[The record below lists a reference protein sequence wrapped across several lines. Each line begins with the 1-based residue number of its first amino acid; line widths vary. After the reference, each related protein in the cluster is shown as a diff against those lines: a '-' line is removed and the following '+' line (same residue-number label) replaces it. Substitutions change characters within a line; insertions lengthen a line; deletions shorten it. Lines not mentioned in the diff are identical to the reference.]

1 MTKKHTYYELN
12 NMLNQPN
19 DKGEIQ
25 LDKDKEAAKVFFI
38 DHVNQNTVFFHSLK
52 EKLDYLVDNDYIDGE
67 ILDNYSYQFI
77 KKLFKR
83 VYAKKHRFNT
93 FMGAYKFYRQ
103 YALKT
108 NDGKRYL
115 ERYEDRISFNA
126 LTFGNGNEELAIHL
140 ADEMINRRYQPATPT
155 FLNAGRKRRGEFVS
169 CFLVRMEDNMNSIG
183 RTINSALQLSKIGG
197 GVGILLTDLR
207 PKGSTIKGIE
217 NAGSG
222 VVPVMKVLEDSFKYA
237 NQLGQRQGAGAVY
250 LNIFHQ
256 DILDFLATR
265 KENAD
270 DAIRVKMLS
279 LGLVVPD
286 KFYELVEKDEVMH
299 LFNPQEILEEYGVL
313 FSQFDITERYDEL
326 VSNPNLSKTTIKA
339 RDLDTEISKLQQESG
354 YPYIMNYDTVNRENL
369 VDGTIS
375 MSNLCVTGDTELLT
389 DKGYFKAKEL
399 YELQNDLTVQID
411 NRTKTF
417 NQNSKGISLEKAI
430 PMQLTQKKA
439 DVYEV
444 KTKQGFSIKSTAWH
458 KYYVLKEDGS
468 IKKVSLSELSIG
480 DKLLVQSGVSQS
492 HGDNYDTDV
501 AYIMG
506 VIAGDGTLYERKASS
521 YARIILHNDKK
532 QFEDKILHSVHNII
546 KKHGHEFEF
555 QHNSDYAPLFV
566 RKEQDGKEYLSLQSA
581 VLGKILKDKFNYSS
595 KNKLS
600 VPDYVKHGSK
610 HVKQAF
616 LSGLFQMDGCINA
629 NPKYMAMSIE
639 LVTINNGF
647 AKDIQKTLLE
657 LGVFS
662 TIYKRKERIGLLPD
676 ENRELK
682 ETKCSA
688 TYRVTIQDR
697 HSRDV
702 FMKNVELK
710 EKDKIKYHEFNKIL
724 SPKSRTPKHKYT
736 AVIESI
742 DYIGKEDVYDTT
754 QETYHSLI
762 FNGIVTGNCSEILQV
777 QTPSEINDDQTYKVL
792 GKDISCNL
800 GSLNI
805 PNLMKI
811 TDKGGLYSSIGHAM
825 QALTYIAD
833 TSDIKTVPT
842 VRNGNDASRSVG
854 LGAMGL
860 HTYFAT
866 LGVQYGSPESVEI
879 TDKLFEIINYAS
891 LFESCWIAKE
901 TQEAFV
907 GFEKSKYADGSYF
920 DKYINRGEHTFKY
933 DITRKIFEHLVPTQK
948 DWISLANDVKEYGL
962 YHQNRLAV
970 APNGSISYV
979 NETSSSLHPI
989 THLIEKRQEGKTGST
1004 FYPAPLLSNETLPYY
1019 KSAYDT
1025 SMLDVIDVYASAQKH
1040 VDQGMSLTLF
1050 MRSEIPAGLYPWKKE
1065 GGKLTTRDLSLIR
1078 HYAWKKGIKTIYYVR
1093 TFTEDEA
1100 EVGINQCE
1108 SCSV

>member
-19 DKGEIQ
+19 EKGEIQ
-25 LDKDKEAAKVFFI
+25 LDKDKEAAKAFFI

-52 EKLDYLVDNDYIDGE
+52 EKLDYLVDNDYIDSE

-115 ERYEDRISFNA
+115 ERYEDRIAFNA

-256 DILDFLATR
+256 DVLDFLATR

-299 LFNPQEILEEYGVL
+299 LFNPQEILEEYGEL

-354 YPYIMNYDTVNRENL
+354 YPYIMNYDTVNRENP

-375 MSNLCVTGDTELLT
+375 MSNL
-389 DKGYFKAKEL
+389 
-399 YELQNDLTVQID
+399 
-411 NRTKTF
+411 
-417 NQNSKGISLEKAI
+417 
-430 PMQLTQKKA
+430 
-439 DVYEV
+439 
-444 KTKQGFSIKSTAWH
+444 
-458 KYYVLKEDGS
+458 
-468 IKKVSLSELSIG
+468 
-480 DKLLVQSGVSQS
+480 
-492 HGDNYDTDV
+492 
-501 AYIMG
+501 
-506 VIAGDGTLYERKASS
+506 
-521 YARIILHNDKK
+521 
-532 QFEDKILHSVHNII
+532 
-546 KKHGHEFEF
+546 
-555 QHNSDYAPLFV
+555 
-566 RKEQDGKEYLSLQSA
+566 
-581 VLGKILKDKFNYSS
+581 
-595 KNKLS
+595 
-600 VPDYVKHGSK
+600 
-610 HVKQAF
+610 
-616 LSGLFQMDGCINA
+616 
-629 NPKYMAMSIE
+629 
-639 LVTINNGF
+639 
-647 AKDIQKTLLE
+647 
-657 LGVFS
+657 
-662 TIYKRKERIGLLPD
+662 
-676 ENRELK
+676 
-682 ETKCSA
+682 
-688 TYRVTIQDR
+688 
-697 HSRDV
+697 
-702 FMKNVELK
+702 
-710 EKDKIKYHEFNKIL
+710 
-724 SPKSRTPKHKYT
+724 
-736 AVIESI
+736 
-742 DYIGKEDVYDTT
+742 
-754 QETYHSLI
+754 
-762 FNGIVTGNCSEILQV
+762 CSEILQV

-842 VRNGNDASRSVG
+842 VKNGNDASRSVG

-891 LFESCWIAKE
+891 LVASCLIAKG
-901 TQEAFV
+901 TQERFV

-933 DITRKIFEHLVPTQK
+933 DITRKIFEHLVPTQNE
-948 DWISLANDVKEYGL
+948 WITLAIDVKENGL

-1093 TFTEDEA
+1093 TFTEDET

>member
-25 LDKDKEAAKVFFI
+25 LDKDKEAAKAFFI

-52 EKLDYLVDNDYIDGE
+52 EKLDYLVDNDYIDSE

-115 ERYEDRISFNA
+115 ERYEDRIAFNA

-155 FLNAGRKRRGEFVS
+155 FLNAGRKRRGELVS

-256 DILDFLATR
+256 DVLDFLATR

-299 LFNPQEILEEYGVL
+299 LFNPQEILEEYGEL

-354 YPYIMNYDTVNRENL
+354 YPYIMNYDTVNRENP

-375 MSNLCVTGDTELLT
+375 MSNL
-389 DKGYFKAKEL
+389 
-399 YELQNDLTVQID
+399 
-411 NRTKTF
+411 
-417 NQNSKGISLEKAI
+417 
-430 PMQLTQKKA
+430 
-439 DVYEV
+439 
-444 KTKQGFSIKSTAWH
+444 
-458 KYYVLKEDGS
+458 
-468 IKKVSLSELSIG
+468 
-480 DKLLVQSGVSQS
+480 
-492 HGDNYDTDV
+492 
-501 AYIMG
+501 
-506 VIAGDGTLYERKASS
+506 
-521 YARIILHNDKK
+521 
-532 QFEDKILHSVHNII
+532 
-546 KKHGHEFEF
+546 
-555 QHNSDYAPLFV
+555 
-566 RKEQDGKEYLSLQSA
+566 
-581 VLGKILKDKFNYSS
+581 
-595 KNKLS
+595 
-600 VPDYVKHGSK
+600 
-610 HVKQAF
+610 
-616 LSGLFQMDGCINA
+616 
-629 NPKYMAMSIE
+629 
-639 LVTINNGF
+639 
-647 AKDIQKTLLE
+647 
-657 LGVFS
+657 
-662 TIYKRKERIGLLPD
+662 
-676 ENRELK
+676 
-682 ETKCSA
+682 
-688 TYRVTIQDR
+688 
-697 HSRDV
+697 
-702 FMKNVELK
+702 
-710 EKDKIKYHEFNKIL
+710 
-724 SPKSRTPKHKYT
+724 
-736 AVIESI
+736 
-742 DYIGKEDVYDTT
+742 
-754 QETYHSLI
+754 
-762 FNGIVTGNCSEILQV
+762 CSEILQV

-842 VRNGNDASRSVG
+842 VKNGNDASRSVG

-901 TQEAFV
+901 TQEVFV

-933 DITRKIFEHLVPTQK
+933 DITRKIFEHLVPTLK

-1093 TFTEDEA
+1093 TFTEDET

>member
-19 DKGEIQ
+19 EKGEIQ
-25 LDKDKEAAKVFFI
+25 LDKDKEAAKAFFI

-52 EKLDYLVDNDYIDGE
+52 EKLDYLVDNDYIDSE

-115 ERYEDRISFNA
+115 ERYEDRIAFNA

-256 DILDFLATR
+256 DVLDFLATR

-299 LFNPQEILEEYGVL
+299 LFNPQEILEEYGEL

-354 YPYIMNYDTVNRENL
+354 YPYIMNYDTVNRENP

-375 MSNLCVTGDTELLT
+375 MSNL
-389 DKGYFKAKEL
+389 
-399 YELQNDLTVQID
+399 
-411 NRTKTF
+411 
-417 NQNSKGISLEKAI
+417 
-430 PMQLTQKKA
+430 
-439 DVYEV
+439 
-444 KTKQGFSIKSTAWH
+444 
-458 KYYVLKEDGS
+458 
-468 IKKVSLSELSIG
+468 
-480 DKLLVQSGVSQS
+480 
-492 HGDNYDTDV
+492 
-501 AYIMG
+501 
-506 VIAGDGTLYERKASS
+506 
-521 YARIILHNDKK
+521 
-532 QFEDKILHSVHNII
+532 
-546 KKHGHEFEF
+546 
-555 QHNSDYAPLFV
+555 
-566 RKEQDGKEYLSLQSA
+566 
-581 VLGKILKDKFNYSS
+581 
-595 KNKLS
+595 
-600 VPDYVKHGSK
+600 
-610 HVKQAF
+610 
-616 LSGLFQMDGCINA
+616 
-629 NPKYMAMSIE
+629 
-639 LVTINNGF
+639 
-647 AKDIQKTLLE
+647 
-657 LGVFS
+657 
-662 TIYKRKERIGLLPD
+662 
-676 ENRELK
+676 
-682 ETKCSA
+682 
-688 TYRVTIQDR
+688 
-697 HSRDV
+697 
-702 FMKNVELK
+702 
-710 EKDKIKYHEFNKIL
+710 
-724 SPKSRTPKHKYT
+724 
-736 AVIESI
+736 
-742 DYIGKEDVYDTT
+742 
-754 QETYHSLI
+754 
-762 FNGIVTGNCSEILQV
+762 CSEILQV

-842 VRNGNDASRSVG
+842 VKNGNDASRSVG

-901 TQEAFV
+901 TQERFV

-933 DITRKIFEHLVPTQK
+933 DITRKIFEHLVPTQNE
-948 DWISLANDVKEYGL
+948 WITLAIDVKENGL

-1093 TFTEDEA
+1093 TFTEDET

>member
-1 MTKKHTYYELN
+1 
-12 NMLNQPN
+12 
-19 DKGEIQ
+19 
-25 LDKDKEAAKVFFI
+25 
-38 DHVNQNTVFFHSLK
+38 
-52 EKLDYLVDNDYIDGE
+52 
-67 ILDNYSYQFI
+67 
-77 KKLFKR
+77 
-83 VYAKKHRFNT
+83 
-93 FMGAYKFYRQ
+93 
-103 YALKT
+103 
-108 NDGKRYL
+108 
-115 ERYEDRISFNA
+115 
-126 LTFGNGNEELAIHL
+126 
-140 ADEMINRRYQPATPT
+140 
-155 FLNAGRKRRGEFVS
+155 
-169 CFLVRMEDNMNSIG
+169 
-183 RTINSALQLSKIGG
+183 
-197 GVGILLTDLR
+197 
-207 PKGSTIKGIE
+207 
-217 NAGSG
+217 
-222 VVPVMKVLEDSFKYA
+222 MKVLEDSFKYA
-237 NQLGQRQGAGAVY
+237 NQLGQRQVAGAVY

-256 DILDFLATR
+256 DVLDFLATR

-299 LFNPQEILEEYGVL
+299 LFNPQEILEEYGEL

-354 YPYIMNYDTVNRENL
+354 YPYIMNYDTVNRENP

-375 MSNLCVTGDTELLT
+375 MSNL
-389 DKGYFKAKEL
+389 
-399 YELQNDLTVQID
+399 
-411 NRTKTF
+411 
-417 NQNSKGISLEKAI
+417 
-430 PMQLTQKKA
+430 
-439 DVYEV
+439 
-444 KTKQGFSIKSTAWH
+444 
-458 KYYVLKEDGS
+458 
-468 IKKVSLSELSIG
+468 
-480 DKLLVQSGVSQS
+480 
-492 HGDNYDTDV
+492 
-501 AYIMG
+501 
-506 VIAGDGTLYERKASS
+506 
-521 YARIILHNDKK
+521 
-532 QFEDKILHSVHNII
+532 
-546 KKHGHEFEF
+546 
-555 QHNSDYAPLFV
+555 
-566 RKEQDGKEYLSLQSA
+566 
-581 VLGKILKDKFNYSS
+581 
-595 KNKLS
+595 
-600 VPDYVKHGSK
+600 
-610 HVKQAF
+610 
-616 LSGLFQMDGCINA
+616 
-629 NPKYMAMSIE
+629 
-639 LVTINNGF
+639 
-647 AKDIQKTLLE
+647 
-657 LGVFS
+657 
-662 TIYKRKERIGLLPD
+662 
-676 ENRELK
+676 
-682 ETKCSA
+682 
-688 TYRVTIQDR
+688 
-697 HSRDV
+697 
-702 FMKNVELK
+702 
-710 EKDKIKYHEFNKIL
+710 
-724 SPKSRTPKHKYT
+724 
-736 AVIESI
+736 
-742 DYIGKEDVYDTT
+742 
-754 QETYHSLI
+754 
-762 FNGIVTGNCSEILQV
+762 CSEILQV

-842 VRNGNDASRSVG
+842 VKNGNDASRSVG

-933 DITRKIFEHLVPTQK
+933 DITRKIFEHLVPNLK

-1093 TFTEDEA
+1093 TFTEDET

>member
-19 DKGEIQ
+19 EKGEIQ
-25 LDKDKEAAKVFFI
+25 LDKDKEAAKAFFI

-52 EKLDYLVDNDYIDGE
+52 EKLDYLVDNDYIDSE

-93 FMGAYKFYRQ
+93 FMGAYKFYHQ

-115 ERYEDRISFNA
+115 ERYEDRIAFNA

-256 DILDFLATR
+256 DVLDFLATR

-299 LFNPQEILEEYGVL
+299 LFNPQEILEEYGEL

-354 YPYIMNYDTVNRENL
+354 YPYIMNYDTVNRENP

-375 MSNLCVTGDTELLT
+375 MSNL
-389 DKGYFKAKEL
+389 
-399 YELQNDLTVQID
+399 
-411 NRTKTF
+411 
-417 NQNSKGISLEKAI
+417 
-430 PMQLTQKKA
+430 
-439 DVYEV
+439 
-444 KTKQGFSIKSTAWH
+444 
-458 KYYVLKEDGS
+458 
-468 IKKVSLSELSIG
+468 
-480 DKLLVQSGVSQS
+480 
-492 HGDNYDTDV
+492 
-501 AYIMG
+501 
-506 VIAGDGTLYERKASS
+506 
-521 YARIILHNDKK
+521 
-532 QFEDKILHSVHNII
+532 
-546 KKHGHEFEF
+546 
-555 QHNSDYAPLFV
+555 
-566 RKEQDGKEYLSLQSA
+566 
-581 VLGKILKDKFNYSS
+581 
-595 KNKLS
+595 
-600 VPDYVKHGSK
+600 
-610 HVKQAF
+610 
-616 LSGLFQMDGCINA
+616 
-629 NPKYMAMSIE
+629 
-639 LVTINNGF
+639 
-647 AKDIQKTLLE
+647 
-657 LGVFS
+657 
-662 TIYKRKERIGLLPD
+662 
-676 ENRELK
+676 
-682 ETKCSA
+682 
-688 TYRVTIQDR
+688 
-697 HSRDV
+697 
-702 FMKNVELK
+702 
-710 EKDKIKYHEFNKIL
+710 
-724 SPKSRTPKHKYT
+724 
-736 AVIESI
+736 
-742 DYIGKEDVYDTT
+742 
-754 QETYHSLI
+754 
-762 FNGIVTGNCSEILQV
+762 CSEILQV

-842 VRNGNDASRSVG
+842 VKNGNDASRSVG

-891 LFESCWIAKE
+891 LVASCLIAKG
-901 TQEAFV
+901 TQERFV

-933 DITRKIFEHLVPTQK
+933 DITRKIFEHLVPTQNE
-948 DWISLANDVKEYGL
+948 WITLAIDVKENGL

-1093 TFTEDEA
+1093 TFTEDET

>member
-19 DKGEIQ
+19 EKGEIQ

-52 EKLDYLVDNDYIDGE
+52 EKLDYLVDNDYIDSE

-115 ERYEDRISFNA
+115 ERYEDRIAFNA

-256 DILDFLATR
+256 DVLDFLATR

-354 YPYIMNYDTVNRENL
+354 YPYIMNYDTVNRENP

-375 MSNLCVTGDTELLT
+375 MSNL
-389 DKGYFKAKEL
+389 
-399 YELQNDLTVQID
+399 
-411 NRTKTF
+411 
-417 NQNSKGISLEKAI
+417 
-430 PMQLTQKKA
+430 
-439 DVYEV
+439 
-444 KTKQGFSIKSTAWH
+444 
-458 KYYVLKEDGS
+458 
-468 IKKVSLSELSIG
+468 
-480 DKLLVQSGVSQS
+480 
-492 HGDNYDTDV
+492 
-501 AYIMG
+501 
-506 VIAGDGTLYERKASS
+506 
-521 YARIILHNDKK
+521 
-532 QFEDKILHSVHNII
+532 
-546 KKHGHEFEF
+546 
-555 QHNSDYAPLFV
+555 
-566 RKEQDGKEYLSLQSA
+566 
-581 VLGKILKDKFNYSS
+581 
-595 KNKLS
+595 
-600 VPDYVKHGSK
+600 
-610 HVKQAF
+610 
-616 LSGLFQMDGCINA
+616 
-629 NPKYMAMSIE
+629 
-639 LVTINNGF
+639 
-647 AKDIQKTLLE
+647 
-657 LGVFS
+657 
-662 TIYKRKERIGLLPD
+662 
-676 ENRELK
+676 
-682 ETKCSA
+682 
-688 TYRVTIQDR
+688 
-697 HSRDV
+697 
-702 FMKNVELK
+702 
-710 EKDKIKYHEFNKIL
+710 
-724 SPKSRTPKHKYT
+724 
-736 AVIESI
+736 
-742 DYIGKEDVYDTT
+742 
-754 QETYHSLI
+754 
-762 FNGIVTGNCSEILQV
+762 CSEILQV

-842 VRNGNDASRSVG
+842 VKNGNDASRSVG

-933 DITRKIFEHLVPTQK
+933 DITRKIFEHLVPTLK
-948 DWISLANDVKEYGL
+948 DWISLANDVKENGL

-1093 TFTEDEA
+1093 TFTEDET

>member
-19 DKGEIQ
+19 EKGEIQ
-25 LDKDKEAAKVFFI
+25 LDKDKEAAKAFFI

-52 EKLDYLVDNDYIDGE
+52 EKLDYLVDNDYIEGS

-115 ERYEDRISFNA
+115 ERYEDRIAFNA

-169 CFLVRMEDNMNSIG
+169 CFLVRMEDDMNSIG

-207 PKGSTIKGIE
+207 AKGSTIKGIE

-256 DILDFLATR
+256 DVLDFLSTR

-286 KFYELVEKDEVMH
+286 KFYELVENDEVMH
-299 LFNPQEILEEYGVL
+299 LFNPQEVLAEYGEL

-354 YPYIMNYDTVNRENL
+354 YPYIMNYDTVNRENP

-375 MSNLCVTGDTELLT
+375 MSNL
-389 DKGYFKAKEL
+389 
-399 YELQNDLTVQID
+399 
-411 NRTKTF
+411 
-417 NQNSKGISLEKAI
+417 
-430 PMQLTQKKA
+430 
-439 DVYEV
+439 
-444 KTKQGFSIKSTAWH
+444 
-458 KYYVLKEDGS
+458 
-468 IKKVSLSELSIG
+468 
-480 DKLLVQSGVSQS
+480 
-492 HGDNYDTDV
+492 
-501 AYIMG
+501 
-506 VIAGDGTLYERKASS
+506 
-521 YARIILHNDKK
+521 
-532 QFEDKILHSVHNII
+532 
-546 KKHGHEFEF
+546 
-555 QHNSDYAPLFV
+555 
-566 RKEQDGKEYLSLQSA
+566 
-581 VLGKILKDKFNYSS
+581 
-595 KNKLS
+595 
-600 VPDYVKHGSK
+600 
-610 HVKQAF
+610 
-616 LSGLFQMDGCINA
+616 
-629 NPKYMAMSIE
+629 
-639 LVTINNGF
+639 
-647 AKDIQKTLLE
+647 
-657 LGVFS
+657 
-662 TIYKRKERIGLLPD
+662 
-676 ENRELK
+676 
-682 ETKCSA
+682 
-688 TYRVTIQDR
+688 
-697 HSRDV
+697 
-702 FMKNVELK
+702 
-710 EKDKIKYHEFNKIL
+710 
-724 SPKSRTPKHKYT
+724 
-736 AVIESI
+736 
-742 DYIGKEDVYDTT
+742 
-754 QETYHSLI
+754 
-762 FNGIVTGNCSEILQV
+762 CSEILQV

-811 TDKGGLYSSIGHAM
+811 TSKGELYSSICHAM

-842 VRNGNDASRSVG
+842 VKNGNDASRSVG

-866 LGVQYGSPESVEI
+866 LGVQYGSPESIEI

-891 LFESCWIAKE
+891 LFASCWIAKE

-933 DITRKIFEHLVPTQK
+933 DITRKIFDNLVPTQNE
-948 DWISLANDVKEYGL
+948 WITLALDVKEYGL

-1093 TFTEDEA
+1093 TFTEDET
-1100 EVGINQCE
+1100 EIGINQCE

>member
-19 DKGEIQ
+19 EKGKIQ
-25 LDKDKEAAKVFFI
+25 LDKDKEAAKAFFI

-52 EKLDYLVDNDYIDGE
+52 EKLDYLVDNDYIEGS

-115 ERYEDRISFNA
+115 ERYEDRIAFNA
-126 LTFGNGNEELAIHL
+126 LTFGNGNEELSIHL

-169 CFLVRMEDNMNSIG
+169 CFLVRMEDDMNSIG

-207 PKGSTIKGIE
+207 AKGSTIKGIE

-256 DILDFLATR
+256 DVLDFLSTR

-286 KFYELVEKDEVMH
+286 KFYELVENDEVMH
-299 LFNPQEILEEYGVL
+299 LFNPQEVLAEYGEL

-354 YPYIMNYDTVNRENL
+354 YPYIMNYDTVNRENP

-375 MSNLCVTGDTELLT
+375 MSNL
-389 DKGYFKAKEL
+389 
-399 YELQNDLTVQID
+399 
-411 NRTKTF
+411 
-417 NQNSKGISLEKAI
+417 
-430 PMQLTQKKA
+430 
-439 DVYEV
+439 
-444 KTKQGFSIKSTAWH
+444 
-458 KYYVLKEDGS
+458 
-468 IKKVSLSELSIG
+468 
-480 DKLLVQSGVSQS
+480 
-492 HGDNYDTDV
+492 
-501 AYIMG
+501 
-506 VIAGDGTLYERKASS
+506 
-521 YARIILHNDKK
+521 
-532 QFEDKILHSVHNII
+532 
-546 KKHGHEFEF
+546 
-555 QHNSDYAPLFV
+555 
-566 RKEQDGKEYLSLQSA
+566 
-581 VLGKILKDKFNYSS
+581 
-595 KNKLS
+595 
-600 VPDYVKHGSK
+600 
-610 HVKQAF
+610 
-616 LSGLFQMDGCINA
+616 
-629 NPKYMAMSIE
+629 
-639 LVTINNGF
+639 
-647 AKDIQKTLLE
+647 
-657 LGVFS
+657 
-662 TIYKRKERIGLLPD
+662 
-676 ENRELK
+676 
-682 ETKCSA
+682 
-688 TYRVTIQDR
+688 
-697 HSRDV
+697 
-702 FMKNVELK
+702 
-710 EKDKIKYHEFNKIL
+710 
-724 SPKSRTPKHKYT
+724 
-736 AVIESI
+736 
-742 DYIGKEDVYDTT
+742 
-754 QETYHSLI
+754 
-762 FNGIVTGNCSEILQV
+762 CSEILQV

-811 TDKGGLYSSIGHAM
+811 TSKGELYSSICHAM

-842 VRNGNDASRSVG
+842 VKNGNDASRSVG

-866 LGVQYGSPESVEI
+866 LGVQYGSPESIEI

-891 LFESCWIAKE
+891 LFASCWIAKE

-933 DITRKIFEHLVPTQK
+933 DITRKIFDNLVPTQNE
-948 DWISLANDVKEYGL
+948 WITLALDVKEYGL

-1093 TFTEDEA
+1093 TFTEDET
-1100 EVGINQCE
+1100 EIGINQCE

>member
-25 LDKDKEAAKVFFI
+25 LDKDKEAAKAFFI

-52 EKLDYLVDNDYIDGE
+52 EKLDYLVDNDYIDSE

-115 ERYEDRISFNA
+115 ERYEDRIAFNA

-256 DILDFLATR
+256 DVLDFLATR

-299 LFNPQEILEEYGVL
+299 LFNPQEILEEYGEL

-354 YPYIMNYDTVNRENL
+354 YPYIMNYDTVNRENP

-375 MSNLCVTGDTELLT
+375 MSNL
-389 DKGYFKAKEL
+389 
-399 YELQNDLTVQID
+399 
-411 NRTKTF
+411 
-417 NQNSKGISLEKAI
+417 
-430 PMQLTQKKA
+430 
-439 DVYEV
+439 
-444 KTKQGFSIKSTAWH
+444 
-458 KYYVLKEDGS
+458 
-468 IKKVSLSELSIG
+468 
-480 DKLLVQSGVSQS
+480 
-492 HGDNYDTDV
+492 
-501 AYIMG
+501 
-506 VIAGDGTLYERKASS
+506 
-521 YARIILHNDKK
+521 
-532 QFEDKILHSVHNII
+532 
-546 KKHGHEFEF
+546 
-555 QHNSDYAPLFV
+555 
-566 RKEQDGKEYLSLQSA
+566 
-581 VLGKILKDKFNYSS
+581 
-595 KNKLS
+595 
-600 VPDYVKHGSK
+600 
-610 HVKQAF
+610 
-616 LSGLFQMDGCINA
+616 
-629 NPKYMAMSIE
+629 
-639 LVTINNGF
+639 
-647 AKDIQKTLLE
+647 
-657 LGVFS
+657 
-662 TIYKRKERIGLLPD
+662 
-676 ENRELK
+676 
-682 ETKCSA
+682 
-688 TYRVTIQDR
+688 
-697 HSRDV
+697 
-702 FMKNVELK
+702 
-710 EKDKIKYHEFNKIL
+710 
-724 SPKSRTPKHKYT
+724 
-736 AVIESI
+736 
-742 DYIGKEDVYDTT
+742 
-754 QETYHSLI
+754 
-762 FNGIVTGNCSEILQV
+762 CSEILQV

-842 VRNGNDASRSVG
+842 VKNGNDASRSVG

-901 TQEAFV
+901 TQEVFV

-933 DITRKIFEHLVPTQK
+933 DITRKIFEHLVPTLK

-1093 TFTEDEA
+1093 TFTEDET

>member
-19 DKGEIQ
+19 EKGEIQ
-25 LDKDKEAAKVFFI
+25 LDKDKEAAKAFFI

-52 EKLDYLVDNDYIDGE
+52 EKLDYLVDNDYIEGS

-115 ERYEDRISFNA
+115 ERYEDRIAFNA
-126 LTFGNGNEELAIHL
+126 LTFGNGNEELSIHL

-169 CFLVRMEDNMNSIG
+169 CFLVRMEDDMNSIG

-207 PKGSTIKGIE
+207 AKGSTIKGIE

-256 DILDFLATR
+256 DVLDFLSTR

-286 KFYELVEKDEVMH
+286 KFYELVENDEVMH
-299 LFNPQEILEEYGVL
+299 LFNPQEVLAEYGEL

-354 YPYIMNYDTVNRENL
+354 YPYIMNYDTVNRENP

-375 MSNLCVTGDTELLT
+375 MSNL
-389 DKGYFKAKEL
+389 
-399 YELQNDLTVQID
+399 
-411 NRTKTF
+411 
-417 NQNSKGISLEKAI
+417 
-430 PMQLTQKKA
+430 
-439 DVYEV
+439 
-444 KTKQGFSIKSTAWH
+444 
-458 KYYVLKEDGS
+458 
-468 IKKVSLSELSIG
+468 
-480 DKLLVQSGVSQS
+480 
-492 HGDNYDTDV
+492 
-501 AYIMG
+501 
-506 VIAGDGTLYERKASS
+506 
-521 YARIILHNDKK
+521 
-532 QFEDKILHSVHNII
+532 
-546 KKHGHEFEF
+546 
-555 QHNSDYAPLFV
+555 
-566 RKEQDGKEYLSLQSA
+566 
-581 VLGKILKDKFNYSS
+581 
-595 KNKLS
+595 
-600 VPDYVKHGSK
+600 
-610 HVKQAF
+610 
-616 LSGLFQMDGCINA
+616 
-629 NPKYMAMSIE
+629 
-639 LVTINNGF
+639 
-647 AKDIQKTLLE
+647 
-657 LGVFS
+657 
-662 TIYKRKERIGLLPD
+662 
-676 ENRELK
+676 
-682 ETKCSA
+682 
-688 TYRVTIQDR
+688 
-697 HSRDV
+697 
-702 FMKNVELK
+702 
-710 EKDKIKYHEFNKIL
+710 
-724 SPKSRTPKHKYT
+724 
-736 AVIESI
+736 
-742 DYIGKEDVYDTT
+742 
-754 QETYHSLI
+754 
-762 FNGIVTGNCSEILQV
+762 CSEILQV

-811 TDKGGLYSSIGHAM
+811 TSKGELYSSICHAM

-842 VRNGNDASRSVG
+842 VKNGNDASRSVG

-866 LGVQYGSPESVEI
+866 LGVQYGSPESIEI

-891 LFESCWIAKE
+891 LFASCWIAKE

-933 DITRKIFEHLVPTQK
+933 DITRKIFDNLVPTQNE
-948 DWISLANDVKEYGL
+948 WITLALDVKEYGL

-1093 TFTEDEA
+1093 TFTEDET
-1100 EVGINQCE
+1100 EIGINQCE

>member
-19 DKGEIQ
+19 DNGEIQ
-25 LDKDKEAAKVFFI
+25 LDKDKEAVKAYFI

-52 EKLDYLVDNDYIDGE
+52 EKLDYLVDNDYIDGD

-83 VYAKKHRFNT
+83 VYAVKHRFNT

-115 ERYEDRISFNA
+115 ERYEDRIAFNA

-256 DILDFLATR
+256 DVLDFLATR

-299 LFNPQEILEEYGVL
+299 LFNPQEILEEYGEL

-326 VSNPNLSKTTIKA
+326 VCNPNLSKTTIKA

-354 YPYIMNYDTVNRENL
+354 YPYIMNYDTVNRENP

-375 MSNLCVTGDTELLT
+375 MSNL
-389 DKGYFKAKEL
+389 
-399 YELQNDLTVQID
+399 
-411 NRTKTF
+411 
-417 NQNSKGISLEKAI
+417 
-430 PMQLTQKKA
+430 
-439 DVYEV
+439 
-444 KTKQGFSIKSTAWH
+444 
-458 KYYVLKEDGS
+458 
-468 IKKVSLSELSIG
+468 
-480 DKLLVQSGVSQS
+480 
-492 HGDNYDTDV
+492 
-501 AYIMG
+501 
-506 VIAGDGTLYERKASS
+506 
-521 YARIILHNDKK
+521 
-532 QFEDKILHSVHNII
+532 
-546 KKHGHEFEF
+546 
-555 QHNSDYAPLFV
+555 
-566 RKEQDGKEYLSLQSA
+566 
-581 VLGKILKDKFNYSS
+581 
-595 KNKLS
+595 
-600 VPDYVKHGSK
+600 
-610 HVKQAF
+610 
-616 LSGLFQMDGCINA
+616 
-629 NPKYMAMSIE
+629 
-639 LVTINNGF
+639 
-647 AKDIQKTLLE
+647 
-657 LGVFS
+657 
-662 TIYKRKERIGLLPD
+662 
-676 ENRELK
+676 
-682 ETKCSA
+682 
-688 TYRVTIQDR
+688 
-697 HSRDV
+697 
-702 FMKNVELK
+702 
-710 EKDKIKYHEFNKIL
+710 
-724 SPKSRTPKHKYT
+724 
-736 AVIESI
+736 
-742 DYIGKEDVYDTT
+742 
-754 QETYHSLI
+754 
-762 FNGIVTGNCSEILQV
+762 CSEILQV

-811 TDKGGLYSSIGHAM
+811 TDKGELYSSIGHAM

-842 VRNGNDASRSVG
+842 VKNGNDASRSVG

-866 LGVQYGSPESVEI
+866 LGVQYGSPESIEI

-891 LFESCWIAKE
+891 LFASCWIAKE

-933 DITRKIFEHLVPTQK
+933 DITRKIFENLVPTQK
-948 DWISLANDVKEYGL
+948 DWIALANDVKENGL

-1093 TFTEDEA
+1093 TFTEDET
-1100 EVGINQCE
+1100 EIGINQCE

>member
-19 DKGEIQ
+19 EKGEIQ
-25 LDKDKEAAKVFFI
+25 LDKDKEAAKAFFI

-52 EKLDYLVDNDYIDGE
+52 EKLDYLVDNDYIDSE

-115 ERYEDRISFNA
+115 ERYEDRIAFNA

-256 DILDFLATR
+256 DVLDFLATR

-299 LFNPQEILEEYGVL
+299 LFNPQEILEEYGEL

-354 YPYIMNYDTVNRENL
+354 YPYIMNYDTVNRENP

-375 MSNLCVTGDTELLT
+375 MSNL
-389 DKGYFKAKEL
+389 
-399 YELQNDLTVQID
+399 
-411 NRTKTF
+411 
-417 NQNSKGISLEKAI
+417 
-430 PMQLTQKKA
+430 
-439 DVYEV
+439 
-444 KTKQGFSIKSTAWH
+444 
-458 KYYVLKEDGS
+458 
-468 IKKVSLSELSIG
+468 
-480 DKLLVQSGVSQS
+480 
-492 HGDNYDTDV
+492 
-501 AYIMG
+501 
-506 VIAGDGTLYERKASS
+506 
-521 YARIILHNDKK
+521 
-532 QFEDKILHSVHNII
+532 
-546 KKHGHEFEF
+546 
-555 QHNSDYAPLFV
+555 
-566 RKEQDGKEYLSLQSA
+566 
-581 VLGKILKDKFNYSS
+581 
-595 KNKLS
+595 
-600 VPDYVKHGSK
+600 
-610 HVKQAF
+610 
-616 LSGLFQMDGCINA
+616 
-629 NPKYMAMSIE
+629 
-639 LVTINNGF
+639 
-647 AKDIQKTLLE
+647 
-657 LGVFS
+657 
-662 TIYKRKERIGLLPD
+662 
-676 ENRELK
+676 
-682 ETKCSA
+682 
-688 TYRVTIQDR
+688 
-697 HSRDV
+697 
-702 FMKNVELK
+702 
-710 EKDKIKYHEFNKIL
+710 
-724 SPKSRTPKHKYT
+724 
-736 AVIESI
+736 
-742 DYIGKEDVYDTT
+742 
-754 QETYHSLI
+754 
-762 FNGIVTGNCSEILQV
+762 CSEILQV

-811 TDKGGLYSSIGHAM
+811 TDKDELYLSIGHAM

-842 VRNGNDASRSVG
+842 VKNGNDASRSVG

-891 LFESCWIAKE
+891 LVASCLIAKE
-901 TQEAFV
+901 TQERFV

-933 DITRKIFEHLVPTQK
+933 DITRKIFEHLVPTQNE
-948 DWISLANDVKEYGL
+948 WITLAIDVKENGL

-1093 TFTEDEA
+1093 TFTEDET

>member
-19 DKGEIQ
+19 EKGEIQ
-25 LDKDKEAAKVFFI
+25 LDKDKEAAKAFFI

-52 EKLDYLVDNDYIDGE
+52 EKLDYLVDNDYIDSE

-115 ERYEDRISFNA
+115 ERYEDRIAFNA

-256 DILDFLATR
+256 DVLDFLATR

-286 KFYELVEKDEVMH
+286 KFYELVEKDGVMH
-299 LFNPQEILEEYGVL
+299 LFNPQEILEEYGEL

-354 YPYIMNYDTVNRENL
+354 YPYIMNYDTVNRENP

-389 DKGYFKAKEL
+389 DKGYVPIKDLYKDQTNFKVIVDERARTMKL
-399 YELQNDLTVQID
+399 D
-411 NRTKTF
+411 NV
-417 NQNSKGISLEKAI
+417 GISIQESTKA
-430 PMQLTQKKA
+430 MLTTKDA
-439 DVYEV
+439 DVYKIE
-444 KTKQGFSIKSTAWH
+444 TIDGHEIKATAWH
-458 KYYVLKEDGS
+458 KMYVVRHEQLLKIPLAE
-468 IKKVSLSELSIG
+468 VLIG
-480 DKLLVQSGVSQS
+480 DDLLVFDTHNPNATSQVVS
-492 HGDNYDTDV
+492 
-501 AYIMG
+501 
-506 VIAGDGTLYERKASS
+506 KS
-521 YARIILHNDKK
+521 Y
-532 QFEDKILHSVHNII
+532 
-546 KKHGHEFEF
+546 
-555 QHNSDYAPLFV
+555 Y
-566 RKEQDGKEYLSLQSA
+566 
-581 VLGKILKDKFNYSS
+581 
-595 KNKLS
+595 
-600 VPDYVKHGSK
+600 
-610 HVKQAF
+610 
-616 LSGLFQMDGCINA
+616 
-629 NPKYMAMSIE
+629 
-639 LVTINNGF
+639 
-647 AKDIQKTLLE
+647 
-657 LGVFS
+657 
-662 TIYKRKERIGLLPD
+662 
-676 ENRELK
+676 
-682 ETKCSA
+682 
-688 TYRVTIQDR
+688 
-697 HSRDV
+697 
-702 FMKNVELK
+702 
-710 EKDKIKYHEFNKIL
+710 
-724 SPKSRTPKHKYT
+724 
-736 AVIESI
+736 
-742 DYIGKEDVYDTT
+742 GKEDVYDVTV
-754 QETYHSLI
+754 ENGHSII
-762 FNGIVTGNCSEILQV
+762 FNDIVTGNCSEILQV

-811 TDKGGLYSSIGHAM
+811 TDKDELYLSIGHAM

-842 VRNGNDASRSVG
+842 VKNGNDASRSVG

-891 LFESCWIAKE
+891 LVTSCLIAKE
-901 TQEAFV
+901 TQERFV

-933 DITRKIFEHLVPTQK
+933 DITRKIFEHLVPTQNE
-948 DWISLANDVKEYGL
+948 WITLAIDVKENGL

-1093 TFTEDEA
+1093 TFTEDET

>member
-25 LDKDKEAAKVFFI
+25 LDKDKEAAKAFFI

-52 EKLDYLVDNDYIDGE
+52 EKLDYLVDNDYIDSE

-115 ERYEDRISFNA
+115 ERYEDRIAFNA

-256 DILDFLATR
+256 DVLDFLATR

-286 KFYELVEKDEVMH
+286 KFYELVGKDEVMH
-299 LFNPQEILEEYGVL
+299 LFNPQEILEEYGEL

-354 YPYIMNYDTVNRENL
+354 YPYIMNYDTVNRENP

-375 MSNLCVTGDTELLT
+375 MSNL
-389 DKGYFKAKEL
+389 
-399 YELQNDLTVQID
+399 
-411 NRTKTF
+411 
-417 NQNSKGISLEKAI
+417 
-430 PMQLTQKKA
+430 
-439 DVYEV
+439 
-444 KTKQGFSIKSTAWH
+444 
-458 KYYVLKEDGS
+458 
-468 IKKVSLSELSIG
+468 
-480 DKLLVQSGVSQS
+480 
-492 HGDNYDTDV
+492 
-501 AYIMG
+501 
-506 VIAGDGTLYERKASS
+506 
-521 YARIILHNDKK
+521 
-532 QFEDKILHSVHNII
+532 
-546 KKHGHEFEF
+546 
-555 QHNSDYAPLFV
+555 
-566 RKEQDGKEYLSLQSA
+566 
-581 VLGKILKDKFNYSS
+581 
-595 KNKLS
+595 
-600 VPDYVKHGSK
+600 
-610 HVKQAF
+610 
-616 LSGLFQMDGCINA
+616 
-629 NPKYMAMSIE
+629 
-639 LVTINNGF
+639 
-647 AKDIQKTLLE
+647 
-657 LGVFS
+657 
-662 TIYKRKERIGLLPD
+662 
-676 ENRELK
+676 
-682 ETKCSA
+682 
-688 TYRVTIQDR
+688 
-697 HSRDV
+697 
-702 FMKNVELK
+702 
-710 EKDKIKYHEFNKIL
+710 
-724 SPKSRTPKHKYT
+724 
-736 AVIESI
+736 
-742 DYIGKEDVYDTT
+742 
-754 QETYHSLI
+754 
-762 FNGIVTGNCSEILQV
+762 CSEILQV

-842 VRNGNDASRSVG
+842 VKNGNDASRSVG

-901 TQEAFV
+901 TQETFV

-933 DITRKIFEHLVPTQK
+933 DITRKIFEHLVPTLK
-948 DWISLANDVKEYGL
+948 DWISLANDVKENGL

-1093 TFTEDEA
+1093 TFTEDET

>member
-19 DKGEIQ
+19 EKGEIQ
-25 LDKDKEAAKVFFI
+25 LDKDKEAAKAFFI

-52 EKLDYLVDNDYIDGE
+52 EKLDYLVDNDYIDGK

-115 ERYEDRISFNA
+115 ERYEDRIAFNA

-256 DILDFLATR
+256 DVLDFLSTR

-286 KFYELVEKDEVMH
+286 KFYELVENDEVMH
-299 LFNPQEILEEYGVL
+299 LFNPQEVLAEYGEL

-354 YPYIMNYDTVNRENL
+354 YPYIMNYDTVNRENP

-375 MSNLCVTGDTELLT
+375 MSNL
-389 DKGYFKAKEL
+389 
-399 YELQNDLTVQID
+399 
-411 NRTKTF
+411 
-417 NQNSKGISLEKAI
+417 
-430 PMQLTQKKA
+430 
-439 DVYEV
+439 
-444 KTKQGFSIKSTAWH
+444 
-458 KYYVLKEDGS
+458 
-468 IKKVSLSELSIG
+468 
-480 DKLLVQSGVSQS
+480 
-492 HGDNYDTDV
+492 
-501 AYIMG
+501 
-506 VIAGDGTLYERKASS
+506 
-521 YARIILHNDKK
+521 
-532 QFEDKILHSVHNII
+532 
-546 KKHGHEFEF
+546 
-555 QHNSDYAPLFV
+555 
-566 RKEQDGKEYLSLQSA
+566 
-581 VLGKILKDKFNYSS
+581 
-595 KNKLS
+595 
-600 VPDYVKHGSK
+600 
-610 HVKQAF
+610 
-616 LSGLFQMDGCINA
+616 
-629 NPKYMAMSIE
+629 
-639 LVTINNGF
+639 
-647 AKDIQKTLLE
+647 
-657 LGVFS
+657 
-662 TIYKRKERIGLLPD
+662 
-676 ENRELK
+676 
-682 ETKCSA
+682 
-688 TYRVTIQDR
+688 
-697 HSRDV
+697 
-702 FMKNVELK
+702 
-710 EKDKIKYHEFNKIL
+710 
-724 SPKSRTPKHKYT
+724 
-736 AVIESI
+736 
-742 DYIGKEDVYDTT
+742 
-754 QETYHSLI
+754 
-762 FNGIVTGNCSEILQV
+762 CSEILQV

-811 TDKGGLYSSIGHAM
+811 TDKGELYSSIGHAM

-842 VRNGNDASRSVG
+842 VKNGNDASRSVG

-866 LGVQYGSPESVEI
+866 LGVQYGSPESIEI

-1093 TFTEDEA
+1093 TFTEDET
-1100 EVGINQCE
+1100 EIGINQCE

>member
-1 MTKKHTYYELN
+1 
-12 NMLNQPN
+12 
-19 DKGEIQ
+19 
-25 LDKDKEAAKVFFI
+25 
-38 DHVNQNTVFFHSLK
+38 
-52 EKLDYLVDNDYIDGE
+52 
-67 ILDNYSYQFI
+67 
-77 KKLFKR
+77 
-83 VYAKKHRFNT
+83 
-93 FMGAYKFYRQ
+93 
-103 YALKT
+103 
-108 NDGKRYL
+108 
-115 ERYEDRISFNA
+115 
-126 LTFGNGNEELAIHL
+126 
-140 ADEMINRRYQPATPT
+140 
-155 FLNAGRKRRGEFVS
+155 
-169 CFLVRMEDNMNSIG
+169 
-183 RTINSALQLSKIGG
+183 
-197 GVGILLTDLR
+197 
-207 PKGSTIKGIE
+207 
-217 NAGSG
+217 
-222 VVPVMKVLEDSFKYA
+222 MKVLEDSFKYA

-256 DILDFLATR
+256 DVLDFLSTR

-286 KFYELVEKDEVMH
+286 KFYELVENDEVMH
-299 LFNPQEILEEYGVL
+299 LFNPQEVLAEYGEL

-354 YPYIMNYDTVNRENL
+354 YPYIMNYDTVNRENP

-375 MSNLCVTGDTELLT
+375 MSNL
-389 DKGYFKAKEL
+389 
-399 YELQNDLTVQID
+399 
-411 NRTKTF
+411 
-417 NQNSKGISLEKAI
+417 
-430 PMQLTQKKA
+430 
-439 DVYEV
+439 
-444 KTKQGFSIKSTAWH
+444 
-458 KYYVLKEDGS
+458 
-468 IKKVSLSELSIG
+468 
-480 DKLLVQSGVSQS
+480 
-492 HGDNYDTDV
+492 
-501 AYIMG
+501 
-506 VIAGDGTLYERKASS
+506 
-521 YARIILHNDKK
+521 
-532 QFEDKILHSVHNII
+532 
-546 KKHGHEFEF
+546 
-555 QHNSDYAPLFV
+555 
-566 RKEQDGKEYLSLQSA
+566 
-581 VLGKILKDKFNYSS
+581 
-595 KNKLS
+595 
-600 VPDYVKHGSK
+600 
-610 HVKQAF
+610 
-616 LSGLFQMDGCINA
+616 
-629 NPKYMAMSIE
+629 
-639 LVTINNGF
+639 
-647 AKDIQKTLLE
+647 
-657 LGVFS
+657 
-662 TIYKRKERIGLLPD
+662 
-676 ENRELK
+676 
-682 ETKCSA
+682 
-688 TYRVTIQDR
+688 
-697 HSRDV
+697 
-702 FMKNVELK
+702 
-710 EKDKIKYHEFNKIL
+710 
-724 SPKSRTPKHKYT
+724 
-736 AVIESI
+736 
-742 DYIGKEDVYDTT
+742 
-754 QETYHSLI
+754 
-762 FNGIVTGNCSEILQV
+762 CSEILQV

-811 TDKGGLYSSIGHAM
+811 TDKGELYSSIGHAM

-833 TSDIKTVPT
+833 TSDIRTVPT
-842 VRNGNDASRSVG
+842 VKNGNDASRSVG

-866 LGVQYGSPESVEI
+866 LGVQYGSPESIEI

-920 DKYINRGEHTFKY
+920 EKYINRGEHTFKY

-948 DWISLANDVKEYGL
+948 DWIALANDVKENGL

-1093 TFTEDEA
+1093 TFTEDET
-1100 EVGINQCE
+1100 EIGINQCE

>member
-52 EKLDYLVDNDYIDGE
+52 EKLDYLVDNDYIDSE

-115 ERYEDRISFNA
+115 ERYEDRIAFNA
-126 LTFGNGNEELAIHL
+126 LTFGNGNEELAVHL

-256 DILDFLATR
+256 DVLDFLATR

-299 LFNPQEILEEYGVL
+299 LFNPQEILEEYGEL

-326 VSNPNLSKTTIKA
+326 VFNPNLSKTTIKA

-354 YPYIMNYDTVNRENL
+354 YPYIMNYDTVNRENP

-375 MSNLCVTGDTELLT
+375 MSNL
-389 DKGYFKAKEL
+389 
-399 YELQNDLTVQID
+399 
-411 NRTKTF
+411 
-417 NQNSKGISLEKAI
+417 
-430 PMQLTQKKA
+430 
-439 DVYEV
+439 
-444 KTKQGFSIKSTAWH
+444 
-458 KYYVLKEDGS
+458 
-468 IKKVSLSELSIG
+468 
-480 DKLLVQSGVSQS
+480 
-492 HGDNYDTDV
+492 
-501 AYIMG
+501 
-506 VIAGDGTLYERKASS
+506 
-521 YARIILHNDKK
+521 
-532 QFEDKILHSVHNII
+532 
-546 KKHGHEFEF
+546 
-555 QHNSDYAPLFV
+555 
-566 RKEQDGKEYLSLQSA
+566 
-581 VLGKILKDKFNYSS
+581 
-595 KNKLS
+595 
-600 VPDYVKHGSK
+600 
-610 HVKQAF
+610 
-616 LSGLFQMDGCINA
+616 
-629 NPKYMAMSIE
+629 
-639 LVTINNGF
+639 
-647 AKDIQKTLLE
+647 
-657 LGVFS
+657 
-662 TIYKRKERIGLLPD
+662 
-676 ENRELK
+676 
-682 ETKCSA
+682 
-688 TYRVTIQDR
+688 
-697 HSRDV
+697 
-702 FMKNVELK
+702 
-710 EKDKIKYHEFNKIL
+710 
-724 SPKSRTPKHKYT
+724 
-736 AVIESI
+736 
-742 DYIGKEDVYDTT
+742 
-754 QETYHSLI
+754 
-762 FNGIVTGNCSEILQV
+762 CSEILQV

-811 TDKGGLYSSIGHAM
+811 TDKDELYLSIGHAM

-842 VRNGNDASRSVG
+842 VKNGNDASRSVG

-891 LFESCWIAKE
+891 LFASCWIAKE
-901 TQEAFV
+901 TQERFV

-933 DITRKIFEHLVPTQK
+933 DITRKIFAHLVPTQK
-948 DWISLANDVKEYGL
+948 EWIALANDVKENGL

-1093 TFTEDEA
+1093 TFTEDET